1 MRAMPPSLYYS
12 KGQSLTHDLKCWPI
26 YFQMVAD
33 LMKRFEIREIR
44 DRQFGAGDV
53 LLLREWDPE
62 SCRYT
67 GRQCRRIVT
76 YAMTEPAFVKPGF
89 VVMSLAEL

>member
-1 MRAMPPSLYYS
+1 M
-12 KGQSLTHDLKCWPI
+12 THDLKCWPL

-33 LMKRFEIREIR
+33 LMKQFEIREVR
-44 DRQFGAGDV
+44 DRTFEAGDT

-62 SCRYT
+62 TESYT
-67 GRQCRRIVT
+67 GRQCRRLVT
-76 YAMTEPAFVKPGF
+76 YAMTDSTFVKPGF